1 MTQQPLTLDSLF
13 DALAEGWR
21 VANETRG
28 TSIAYTAIF
37 VLAGAAIIGGL
48 LARAGRPS
56 SLPPPVP
63 SCWSGR
69 FWPATSASPGLAK
82 REAVGFS
89 AVAAGLA
96 APAGRCGRWP
106 AACCS

>member
-37 VLAGAAIIGGL
+37 VLASAHNARLAPPKPAATAEKPTRPPVSQ
-48 LARAGRPS
+48 ARAMP
-56 SLPPPVP
+56 
-63 SCWSGR
+63 
-69 FWPATSASPGLAK
+69 K
-82 REAVGFS
+82 
-89 AVAAGLA
+89 
-96 APAGRCGRWP
+96 
-106 AACCS
+106 